1 VITQAMSAMDSMA
14 GMKRIS
20 RKAVRQAYHCTV
32 EDTLS
37 VCSLH
42 GTLFTYRKIAATLRH
57 TKGLQIGVTT
67 GARRLIL
74 TRRIPCNSFSGEP

>member
-1 VITQAMSAMDSMA
+1 MITRAMSAMDSMA

-42 GTLFTYRKIAATLRH
+42 GTLFTYRKVTATPHLRGH
-57 TKGLQIGVTT
+57 ESTSQLGRAG
-67 GARRLIL
+67 
-74 TRRIPCNSFSGEP
+74 

>member
-1 VITQAMSAMDSMA
+1 MSAMDSMA

-20 RKAVRQAYHCTV
+20 RKAFRQAYHCTV
-32 EDTLS
+32 EDTLGG
-37 VCSLH
+37 CSLH
-42 GTLFTYRKIAATLRH
+42 GTLFIYRKIAATLRH
-57 TKGLQIGVTT
+57 TKGPGIDVET